1 MRYIEYVIVVLV
13 ATFLA
18 VQHPAGAAEP
28 VSDKGPKMIGFHID
42 MNMAQYRADYL
53 KDWLTELAGQGYNT
67 IVWEL
72 EDGVEW
78 ETVPEARQPDA
89 LTKDAFRDVLQH
101 ARELGLENIPL
112 LQTLGHAEYVLQNE
126 KYHYLRANPDDS
138 TQYDP
143 FHPEIIP
150 LLHAWIAEYLDLF
163 GDVRYFHI
171 GADEA
176 RQLDFVQQSDR
187 NTQGLSVSQIF
198 MRHINSVS
206 QPLIE
211 RDITPIIWADM
222 VLHHHGAIDELS
234 RDVMLFDW
242 MYDIWRGNGKVFLWG
257 DNRGLRSRD
266 ELTPENLELFGKYL
280 FPNGDAPGV
289 EPETFYS
296 ADFLA
301 DKGFQVVTCPG
312 SSSYGDNVF
321 SPRHE
326 RHLRNTWDS
335 AHKGLGTPTLEGT
348 VLTSWSVHL
357 HPWELQH
364 AQIAAVG
371 YLASHPDAAMDE
383 FRAWYTEHAFGLTDA
398 RFWEAAEGLSDP
410 CQFTY
415 TRSLGFGK
423 DCLPVPA
430 DHVGKTIEKIKADG
444 ELEDEI
450 QTARTR
456 QKDYAHSLE
465 LFTALRLE
473 AQRGDGILDLWD
485 LAARNLLNRAHA
497 SELLLLSRT
506 DGYDHAAHAQRA
518 GEILAEMRALH
529 QEYEAAYATM
539 IRPSRRALMI
549 GYMFDAIE
557 AELAEL
563 ADRP

>member
-1 MRYIEYVIVVLV
+1 MRYFGCLIAV
-13 ATFLA
+13 LA
-18 VQHPAGAAEP
+18 VSFFAVQYKADAVEPAATQEQ
-28 VSDKGPKMIGFHID
+28 PKMIGFHID

-72 EDGVEW
+72 EDSIEW

-89 LTKDAFRDVLQH
+89 LTKDEFREVLAH
-101 ARELGLENIPL
+101 ARGLGLENIPL

-126 KYHYLRANPDDS
+126 KYYHLRAHPDDT

-150 LLHAWIAEYLDLF
+150 LLHAWIAEYLELF

-206 QPLIE
+206 EPLIE

-257 DNRGLRSRD
+257 ENRGLRSRD
-266 ELTPENLELFGKYL
+266 QLTPENLELFGKYL

-301 DKGFQVVTCPG
+301 DKGFEVVTCPG
-312 SSSYGDNVF
+312 SSSFGDNVF

-326 RHLRNTWDS
+326 RHLLNTWDS
-335 AHKGLGTPTLEGT
+335 SRKGLDTPTLAGT

-364 AQIAAVG
+364 AQIAATG
-371 YLASHPDAAMDE
+371 YLASHPDATLDD

-410 CQFTY
+410 CLFTY
-415 TRSLGFGK
+415 TRSLGFTK

-430 DHVGKTIEKIKADG
+430 DHVSQTLDKIKADG
-444 ELEDEI
+444 ELEKEI
-450 QTARTR
+450 KTAQERH
-456 QKDYAHSLE
+456 KDYTDSRE
-465 LFTALRLE
+465 LFTVLRLE
-473 AQRGDGILDLWD
+473 AQRGDKKLDLWD
-485 LAARNLLNRAHA
+485 LAARTLINRAEA

-506 DGYDHAAHAQRA
+506 DDYDHVANAKRA
-518 GEILAEMRALH
+518 GEVLAEMRGLH
-529 QEYEAAYATM
+529 KEYETVYATM

-549 GYMFDAIE
+549 GYMFDAVE
-557 AELAEL
+557 PELAKL
-563 ADRP
+563 AK